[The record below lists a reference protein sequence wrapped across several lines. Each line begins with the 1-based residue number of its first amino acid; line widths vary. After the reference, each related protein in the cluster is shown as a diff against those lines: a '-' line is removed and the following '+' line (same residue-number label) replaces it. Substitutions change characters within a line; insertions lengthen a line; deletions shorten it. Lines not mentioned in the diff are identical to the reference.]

1 MSTPVR
7 TPMIRPRLTG
17 QGKEKK
23 EVMEILLKRSRSAG
37 SEKRGIIVAVVLI
50 YVNTVG
56 EKTIRMMAAG

>member
-1 MSTPVR
+1 
-7 TPMIRPRLTG
+7 
-17 QGKEKK
+17 
-23 EVMEILLKRSRSAG
+23 MEILLKRSRSAG